1 MFKVE
6 GSNDKTAQAL
16 LQLHDNFQFYNC
28 SASKNIIFEINQQ
41 YKYYSII
48 FKKRSDSN
56 MSIGHVGLTQSYLF
70 EYAKELF
77 EELTGSQVLDPT

>member
-6 GSNDKTAQAL
+6 GSNDKTAWTL
-16 LQLHDNFQFYNC
+16 LQQLDNFQFHDR

-56 MSIGHVGLTQSYLF
+56 MSIGHVGLTRSYLF
-70 EYAKELF
+70 EYAKEFF
-77 EELTGSQVLDPT
+77 EELTGS